1 MAETFNPNPTP
12 KEALEETLHTN
23 AGTGDIAT
31 LARALLRI
39 SEEYHRLLRS
49 EGKTGSVFETGR
61 KTGPVDTMP
70 RNVTFIPPQE
80 IENMNRSSKEHERQA
95 RWAEYWAEY

>member
-70 RNVTFIPPQE
+70 SLLNSPQLRFVCE
-80 IENMNRSSKEHERQA
+80 DVRSGV
-95 RWAEYWAEY
+95 